1 MFGEGGMSETKQEK
15 GSKDIGEELIKERH
29 SEFSRGES
37 IKQKPNRLNM
47 FYLKK
52 AEE

>member
-1 MFGEGGMSETKQEK
+1 MFGEGGMSKTKQEK

-37 IKQKPNRLNM
+37 IKQKPNRQYV
-47 FYLKK
+47 FF
-52 AEE
+52 